1 MLPRLLLLSVE
12 FICIA
17 LALTLVYLFFK
28 VYKAKR
34 SVILLGLPLGFL
46 FLTISYSFLAVHMI
60 ILTFQSVNPI
70 SSSLMWMR
78 VIAQSVGF
86 VMITFSYIFASRY
99 QETTKRSYL
108 YILLGMTILIAS
120 AFVVLLLLVISPSE
134 LASVYS
140 YNDIFAVFNLSLL
153 SFIVLFLTRKLQ
165 LAKNKVAD
173 LISAPVAFFF
183 LWIGQF
189 SFLIWSFAGGGD
201 LALLMTQLARVIG
214 FVIFVQIYYMA
225 SKELA
230 INASK

>member
-1 MLPRLLLLSVE
+1 MLPRPLLLSVE

-28 VYKAKR
+28 VFKAKR

-108 YILLGMTILIAS
+108 YILLGMTSLIAS
-120 AFVVLLLLVISPSE
+120 AFAVLLLLVISPSE

-165 LAKNKVAD
+165 LANKVAD
-173 LISAPVAFFF
+173 LISAPIAFFF

-189 SFLIWSFAGGGD
+189 SFLIWSFAVGGD

>member
-1 MLPRLLLLSVE
+1 MLPRPLLLSVE
-12 FICIA
+12 FICIT

-34 SVILLGLPLGFL
+34 SVFLLGLPLGFL

-60 ILTFQSVNPI
+60 ILTFQSVNPL

-108 YILLGMTILIAS
+108 YILLGMTSLIAS
-120 AFVVLLLLVISPSE
+120 AFAVLLLLVISPSE

-165 LAKNKVAD
+165 LANKVAD

-189 SFLIWSFAGGGD
+189 SFLIWSFAVGGD

-225 SKELA
+225 SKELT